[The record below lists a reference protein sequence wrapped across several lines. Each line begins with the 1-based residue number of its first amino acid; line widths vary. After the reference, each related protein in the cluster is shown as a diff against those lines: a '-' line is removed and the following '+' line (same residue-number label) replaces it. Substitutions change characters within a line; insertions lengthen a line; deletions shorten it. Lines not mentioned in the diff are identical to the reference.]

1 MKKNIIFIADN
12 NHFRIW
18 PGKTYYDLITYV
30 AQYSTQYNI
39 TIFWTDDAHDIIVQ
53 AIDTIQPVLIVF
65 FITGCIRQECAGL
78 TDIFNQKIPVACA
91 MLDMFFPY
99 YGKTDYQLPDALI
112 HIGKHTNIVS
122 SYQTIF
128 PKKVVTSFS
137 SRFINNVRFKDY
149 NLEKKYDILIYGNRM
164 YEYAFKKENLPSIQ
178 EFITYYEEHT
188 GTKVENDTL
197 INFYY
202 LRAKIE
208 NVLIKNRDK
217 YNLKILPMSGIYN
230 AKITNEYLSMLINQS
245 RMTIACT
252 TLCDVMMHK
261 YLEIAASKSVIVGNI
276 PSDYREL
283 FEGNMIEITHKMTES
298 EIIDKIDN
306 ALSDPEKLNSMSNRL
321 YDKVCDEHNLD
332 KAVSNFEDVFSEIC
346 EKVNKDT

>member
-1 MKKNIIFIADN
+1 
-12 NHFRIW
+12 
-18 PGKTYYDLITYV
+18 
-30 AQYSTQYNI
+30 
-39 TIFWTDDAHDIIVQ
+39 
-53 AIDTIQPVLIVF
+53 
-65 FITGCIRQECAGL
+65 
-78 TDIFNQKIPVACA
+78 
-91 MLDMFFPY
+91 
-99 YGKTDYQLPDALI
+99 
-112 HIGKHTNIVS
+112 
-122 SYQTIF
+122 
-128 PKKVVTSFS
+128 
-137 SRFINNVRFKDY
+137 
-149 NLEKKYDILIYGNRM
+149 M

-178 EFITYYEEHT
+178 DFISYYEEHT
-188 GTKVENDTL
+188 GTKVEDDTL

-208 NVLIKNRDK
+208 NVLIKNQDK
-217 YNLKILPMSGIYN
+217 YNLKILPKSGIYN

-283 FEGNMIEITHKMTES
+283 FEGNMVEITHKMTES
-298 EIIDKIDN
+298 EIMDKIDN
-306 ALSDPEKLNSMSNRL
+306 ALSDPENLNSMSNRL
-321 YDKVCDEHNLD
+321 YDRVCDEHNLN